1 MVNELEKRPDH
12 EAGRD
17 TCTVG
22 RGTMHFASLMYP
34 LGPSRTLEVD
44 PDTAP
49 EVEQKA
55 RSSIDAA
62 SEPDIA
68 ERSISTDNFPY
79 LDGSLND
86 TAVVLAAKPHK
97 TFAFDFVCVVV
108 AVFLVAWCLPV
119 LDQPINVSGAI
130 EPTRSWCVTV
140 PPTSQTKFTLLSKA
154 ATLEFER
161 TTFLSVSL
169 LWTVLLCATL
179 PSPSWKIFCGAGRPL
194 WFFQREISFRENPPL
209 PTSERDT
216 RHYPPWLNEHTAG
229 LYGFFLFS
237 QRSPLDQY
245 CRSTLGCSAAP
256 GLLLAADAPIGFQGF
271 YATLAWSATD
281 VKMLFLFRACLLAT
295 FLVFCFEEPGGP
307 DFDRR
312 VLRVE
317 DFFFVFCLSPY
328 RSRCTRASVWVV

>member
-1 MVNELEKRPDH
+1 
-12 EAGRD
+12 
-17 TCTVG
+17 
-22 RGTMHFASLMYP
+22 
-34 LGPSRTLEVD
+34 
-44 PDTAP
+44 
-49 EVEQKA
+49 
-55 RSSIDAA
+55 
-62 SEPDIA
+62 
-68 ERSISTDNFPY
+68 
-79 LDGSLND
+79 
-86 TAVVLAAKPHK
+86 
-97 TFAFDFVCVVV
+97 
-108 AVFLVAWCLPV
+108 
-119 LDQPINVSGAI
+119 
-130 EPTRSWCVTV
+130 VTV

-169 LWTVLLCATL
+169 LWTVLLCATF

-281 VKMLFLFRACLLAT
+281 VKMFFLFRACLLAT

-317 DFFFVFCLSPY
+317 DFFRFLFVALSLTLDPSICLGRLMWTFQTRGLGDYWNLILFSFLVR
-328 RSRCTRASVWVV
+328 RSHGMICLL